1 MDISMTFMMTLVLAL
16 INLMTMMFAQ
26 ITHMLDGSNVY
37 GSDDEDA
44 LDLRLS
50 LLAKVLST
58 YPFIYLSIVP
68 FYLSIYL
75 FFNHS
80 PPEY

>member
-50 LLAKVLST
+50 LFLSIH
-58 YPFIYLSIVP
+58 PFIYLSVYKVP
-68 FYLSIYL
+68 FSIYL
-75 FFNHS
+75 FIYYS